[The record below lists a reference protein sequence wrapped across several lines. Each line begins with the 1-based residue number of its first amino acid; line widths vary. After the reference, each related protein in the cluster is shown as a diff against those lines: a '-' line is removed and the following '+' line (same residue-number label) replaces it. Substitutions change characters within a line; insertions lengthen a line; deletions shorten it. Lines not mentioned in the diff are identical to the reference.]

1 MDINEIKTWAKNKI
15 ESDDLAKQV
24 RLKIKE
30 TTWERQNQREGF
42 RESFKLLISQF
53 EKPEDTKTSK
63 IYTQNQEMLLNQLAL
78 TEGLRANQRA
88 ITQGFNQF
96 ERLADMRE
104 LPGVEAIEDGDQGEA
119 AEQGAAAE
127 QAIPP
132 KPVDEQ
138 FMFNLVNWCKEGEI
152 QKLTEMGYDNPYNFF
167 KKDMDY
173 LESYYNDANG
183 NVKKMNGQIAGKGK
197 NKNKTQQ
204 DKENIKKKEEERD
217 LLVTY
222 KDTLSD
228 LTKARKTYKTGTSI
242 YTKQLIDTLKLL
254 GGSIMAG
261 NNGVVPQFTQIA
273 KYLNSIKFLPT
284 KELNKMMKKMKIYL
298 GIS

>member
-53 EKPEDTKTSK
+53 EKPEDTKTSN

-138 FMFNLVNWCKEGEI
+138 FMFNLVNRFKEGEI
-152 QKLTEMGYDNPYNFF
+152 QKLTEMGYDNPNNFF

-173 LESYYNDANG
+173 LESYYKDANG
-183 NVKKMNGQIAGKGK
+183 DVKKMNGQIAGKGEK
-197 NKNKTQQ
+197 KNKTQQ
-204 DKENIKKKEEERD
+204 DKENI
-217 LLVTY
+217 
-222 KDTLSD
+222 
-228 LTKARKTYKTGTSI
+228 
-242 YTKQLIDTLKLL
+242 
-254 GGSIMAG
+254 
-261 NNGVVPQFTQIA
+261 
-273 KYLNSIKFLPT
+273 
-284 KELNKMMKKMKIYL
+284 
-298 GIS
+298 

>member
-15 ESDDLAKQV
+15 ESDDLTKQV
-24 RLKIKE
+24 RSRIKE

-42 RESFKLLISQF
+42 SETFKPLISQF
-53 EKPEDTKTSK
+53 EQPEGTKTRN
-63 IYTQNQEMLLNQLAL
+63 IYTQNQEMLKNQLAL

-88 ITQGFNQF
+88 ITQGFNQL

-104 LPGVEAIEDGDQGEA
+104 LPGVEAIEDGDQG
-119 AEQGAAAE
+119 AAAE

-132 KPVDEQ
+132 KPVDGQ
-138 FMFNLVNWCKEGEI
+138 FMFNLVNRFKEGEI
-152 QKLTEMGYDNPYNFF
+152 QKLKEMGYDNPNDFL
-167 KKDMDY
+167 KEDMDY
-173 LESYYNDANG
+173 LESYYKDTNEDVKKANG
-183 NVKKMNGQIAGKGK
+183 KIAGKGK
-197 NKNKTQQ
+197 KKKKTQQ
-204 DKENIKKKEEERD
+204 DINYIEKLKEDRD

-222 KDTLSD
+222 KDTLGD
-228 LTKARKTYKTGTSI
+228 LIKAKKTYKTGTGI
-242 YTKQLIDTLKLL
+242 YTNQLIDRLKLL

-261 NNGVVPQFTQIA
+261 NNGVVPEFTQIA
-273 KYLNSIKFLPT
+273 NYLNLIKVLPT

>member
-15 ESDDLAKQV
+15 ESDDLTKQV
-24 RLKIKE
+24 RSRMKE

-42 RESFKLLISQF
+42 RDSFKPLISQF
-53 EKPEDTKTSK
+53 EKPEDTKTRN
-63 IYTQNQEMLLNQLAL
+63 IYTQNQEMLRNQLSL

-104 LPGVEAIEDGDQGEA
+104 LPGVEAIEDGDQG
-119 AEQGAAAE
+119 AAAE

-138 FMFNLVNWCKEGEI
+138 FMFNLVNRFKEREI
-152 QKLTEMGYDNPYNFF
+152 QKLTEMGYDNPNDFL

-173 LESYYNDANG
+173 LESYYKDVNG
-183 NVKKMNGQIAGKGK
+183 DIKKMNGQIAGKGK
-197 NKNKTQQ
+197 KKNKTQQ
-204 DKENIKKKEEERD
+204 DKNYIKKIKEDRD

-222 KDTLSD
+222 KDTSGD
-228 LTKARKTYKTGTSI
+228 LIKARKTYKTGTGI
-242 YTKQLIDTLKLL
+242 YPTQLIDRLKLL
-254 GGSIMAG
+254 GGSIIAG
-261 NNGVVPQFTQIA
+261 NNGVVPEFTQIA
-273 KYLNSIKFLPT
+273 NYLNLIKVLPT
-284 KELNKMMKKMKIYL
+284 KELNKMMKTMKIYL

>member
-53 EKPEDTKTSK
+53 EKPEDIKTSN

-119 AEQGAAAE
+119 AEQGAEAE

-138 FMFNLVNWCKEGEI
+138 FMFNLVNRFKEGEI
-152 QKLTEMGYDNPYNFF
+152 QKLTEMGYDNPNNFF

-173 LESYYNDANG
+173 LESYYKDANG
-183 NVKKMNGQIAGKGK
+183 DVKKMNGQIAGKGK
-197 NKNKTQQ
+197 KKKKTQQ
-204 DKENIKKKEEERD
+204 DKENIKKK
-217 LLVTY
+217 
-222 KDTLSD
+222 
-228 LTKARKTYKTGTSI
+228 
-242 YTKQLIDTLKLL
+242 
-254 GGSIMAG
+254 
-261 NNGVVPQFTQIA
+261 
-273 KYLNSIKFLPT
+273 
-284 KELNKMMKKMKIYL
+284 KKNEICK
-298 GIS
+298 